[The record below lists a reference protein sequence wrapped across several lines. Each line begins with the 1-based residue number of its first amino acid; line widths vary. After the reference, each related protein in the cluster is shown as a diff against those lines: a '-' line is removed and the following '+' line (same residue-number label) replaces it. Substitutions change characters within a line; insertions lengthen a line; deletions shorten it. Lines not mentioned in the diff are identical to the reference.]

1 MRTDILVLLLLLA
14 GVSEV
19 YSQNG
24 QDRRNSATLE
34 KIAIYQP
41 NSNYRDLKLR
51 GYTIR
56 VNKLLMRGHAELYK
70 QAVDVMD
77 HQLFKIERVLSAQAI
92 RKLQKVVIWLEYEEP
107 HHPCAAYHPGRQ
119 WLVDN
124 EMNPDKVKCVEIS
137 NAKNFVD
144 WTISQPYMVLH
155 EMAHAYH
162 DQFLPKGFEN
172 VGVLKAFQTAIKAG
186 QYQKVLRW
194 NGQEVKHYST
204 TNQMEYFAE
213 ATEAYFGT
221 NDYYPFIR
229 PELELFDPAGAR
241 AVEAAWGLMKEK

>member
-41 NSNYRDLKLR
+41 NSNYRDVKLR

-172 VGVLKAFQTAIKAG
+172 VGVLKAFQTAMIRSGLPQCPNSDAHLVRNLEDFK
-186 QYQKVLRW
+186 R
-194 NGQEVKHYST
+194 T
-204 TNQMEYFAE
+204 TNKDSQSWRRASQQIYKSCRHSQVR
-213 ATEAYFGT
+213 TEKISMHTVGI
-221 NDYYPFIR
+221 FIV
-229 PELELFDPAGAR
+229 F
-241 AVEAAWGLMKEK
+241 K